1 MISWCSILCVV
12 NYPFSFP
19 HLGWA
24 DKYWSNSL
32 EVTKKLPLTC
42 PKGKRPHVLMLAAQ
56 GVSSSLHLLL
66 VSHFWNVS
74 MSFCLPPLPQ
84 DHNRILRN
92 LLLSLPYCFSLFF
105 LPFPSFLFRVLF
117 RLHGAHLINPLSDS
131 LCWSVISS
139 TFTILTS
146 SAVLDRLNICSRRKT
161 RVYVSLAY
169 AETIS
174 IR

>member
-32 EVTKKLPLTC
+32 EVTKNLPLTC

-92 LLLSLPYCFSLFF
+92 QLLSLPYCFSLFF
-105 LPFPSFLFRVLF
+105 LPFSSFLFRVLF
-117 RLHGAHLINPLSDS
+117 WLHAAHLINPLSDS

-139 TFTILTS
+139 TLHNPDIKCCSWQVEHLFQKKNSGLCFS
-146 SAVLDRLNICSRRKT
+146 CICRNHFN
-161 RVYVSLAY
+161 
-169 AETIS
+169 
-174 IR
+174 